1 MKKGILFACALALS
15 VATFAS
21 INPRLEKQTA
31 VKAVEPATRVMQTR
45 SDIRFGEEQG
55 LQGAFKAPAARA
67 HVDSI
72 RVPYY
77 VPGSYNSGTPS
88 SGIGYVNL
96 AEIIVPFMDTV
107 SFYNYYG
114 LKSTWLVNGE
124 EYAKDTNRIDFGVTF
139 GEYPL
144 PLMKTAPIQYSTNP
158 DSIYA
163 FYDYSFGAL
172 YTSYYAQYGFYTA
185 LSVAPAFLTPLTKC
199 AMYTEVPLNSRGNET
214 YGSDWTFVGAPAQ
227 IGTYSYGTKMKD
239 PKSETDEYFNTI
251 FVPYSNPKTMYIDHI
266 SLGVYTDGDDGIKS
280 IFPGEDDHVRLTI
293 YPFSAEGIDWAN
305 PIARAI
311 ADSNSYVGFSDASS
325 WYGILNFNF
334 TEEDPITGAEMEVP
348 AIVSGN
354 FIIALDEFNNGTA
367 NFGIISDYYT
377 EIEGDTWLMT
387 DSRTTQLWSTPS
399 NILLNLYALL
409 PEFQVP
415 EEIEFAAGETEI
427 KFIAPSNVWDEDI
440 LIDADK
446 WISVEVETDYETTVE
461 DGQTYYDHK
470 FANAVTIKVETS
482 SEAREGTIEIDALGL
497 PVSINIKQEATAGVE
512 NVYLKNDN
520 KFYNVLGIEVGEDYK
535 GVVIRNGEKFVR

>member
-1 MKKGILFACALALS
+1 MKKGILFVCALALS
-15 VATFAS
+15 AATFAS
-21 INPRLEKQTA
+21 INPKLERPATETA
-31 VKAVEPATRVMQTR
+31 VAPATRVIQTR
-45 SDIRFGEEQG
+45 SDISFEEQG
-55 LQGAFKAPAARA
+55 LQGAFKARA
-67 HVDSI
+67 YVDSI

-77 VPGSYNSGTPS
+77 VPNSYNSGTPS
-88 SGIGYVNL
+88 KGVGYVNL
-96 AEIIVPFMDTV
+96 AQIVVPFMDTV
-107 SFYNYYG
+107 SFYNYYN
-114 LKSTWLVNGE
+114 LKSTWYLNDQE
-124 EYAKDTNRIDFGVTF
+124 IATDTNRIDFGVTF

-144 PLMKTAPIQYSTNP
+144 PLMKTASIKYSENP

-163 FYDYSFGAL
+163 FYDYSYGAL
-172 YTSYYAQYGFYTA
+172 YTSYYADYGFYTS
-185 LSVAPAFLTPLTKC
+185 LSVAPAFITPLTKC
-199 AMYTEVPLNSRGNET
+199 AMYTEVPYSSSGRET
-214 YGSDWTFVGAPAQ
+214 YGSDWTFVGAPAS

-239 PKSETDEYFNTI
+239 PKAETEEYFDTI
-251 FVPYSNPKTMYIDHI
+251 FVPYSNNSTIYIDHI
-266 SLGVYTDGDDGIKS
+266 SLGVYTDGDEGIKS

-311 ADSNSYVGFSDASS
+311 ADSSSYVGASSSSS

-377 EIEGDTWLMT
+377 EIEGETWLKSP
-387 DSRTTQLWSTPS
+387 SRITQLWSTPS
-399 NILLNLYALL
+399 NILLNLFAIL
-409 PEFQVP
+409 PEFQVA
-415 EEIEFAAGETEI
+415 EEIEFNAGETQKVI
-427 KFIAPSNVWDEDI
+427 TVPSNVWFDDI
-440 LIDADK
+440 LIDADS
-446 WISVEVETDYETTVE
+446 WITAEVETDYETTVE
-461 DGQTYYDHK
+461 EGQTYYDHK
-470 FANAVTIKVETS
+470 FINTLTINVETS

-497 PVSINIKQEATAGVE
+497 PVTIKISQEATAGVE